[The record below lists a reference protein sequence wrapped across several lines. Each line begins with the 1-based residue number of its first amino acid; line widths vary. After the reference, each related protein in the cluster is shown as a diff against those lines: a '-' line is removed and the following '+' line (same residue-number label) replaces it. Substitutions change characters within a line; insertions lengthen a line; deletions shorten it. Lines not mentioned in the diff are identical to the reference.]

1 MTKKPLVLVADDDF
15 TVRLLASQA
24 LEQAGFDVREAEN
37 GEDALEIFGQDSPE
51 IVLLDVKMPRMDGFE
66 ACRKLRERPDGA
78 NVPILMITGVDDL
91 DSIQMAYDLGAT
103 DFMNKPINWLILTQ
117 RVRYMLRASSN
128 VEKLRK
134 SEAGL
139 AVAQKIARMG
149 NWEMDLTENIFRC
162 SAEICRIYGYDLPDG
177 IQSLEDL
184 CRTVHDEDREDVEK
198 LFEQA
203 RNRGIPF
210 RRDHR
215 ILLPDGKIRYVQ
227 HQAKPVSDDRGRVR
241 QFMGTVQDITE
252 RKLAES
258 LETDRNR
265 VLEMIIR
272 NERLKDILGQLIR
285 IIEKQTPDI
294 VCFFTFLRDGQL
306 SLQAASASL
315 PSFLHEIDGQAVG
328 SGSGSCAAM
337 AAYTG
342 HRIAVDDITL
352 SSLWEGRRET
362 ALEHGIR
369 ACCSLPFISGKGQI
383 LGTVSVFYSRVRK
396 ADESH
401 FSFLEAI
408 SKLAA
413 IAVEKSRLSEQLEH
427 QSRHDVLTGLSNRA
441 ALTEYLERAIVRL
454 AEPEEKIAIFFI
466 DLDRFKYINDSL
478 GHLIGDRILLD
489 VTRRM
494 KECLG
499 EKGMIGRTGGDE
511 FMYITDSFRG
521 REETAALAARI
532 PDIFSQPFYHR
543 DRELYISAS
552 IGITVCPD
560 DGTDAMT
567 LQKNADTAMFY
578 AKNEGGNR
586 FRFFSAEMNAAAIER
601 LEIENELRKSVDAG
615 NFELHYQPKYDL
627 EFDVLQGFEALLRWN
642 HPVLGRVP
650 PFKFIPIAEESEL
663 IIPIGTWVLHEACR
677 QNAEWEKKGYGK
689 LKIAVNVSMVQFFQ
703 EDFVDIVKNALEK
716 HNLPSHRLE
725 LELTESMVTKDMTFL
740 IQRLAELQ
748 SLGVIT
754 SIDDFGTGYS
764 SMSYLDQL
772 PIHYLKIDQSFVRKL
787 GADEETDT
795 RTRTMIRS
803 MIKLGHDLHLAVVAE
818 GIESPHHLDYLR
830 GLGCDIGQ
838 GYYFSVP
845 LAAKEVEEKILRK
858 SAQEEFL

>member
-15 TVRLLASQA
+15 TVRLLATEA

-37 GEDALEIFGQDSPE
+37 GEEALEIFEQDSPE
-51 IVLLDVKMPRMDGFE
+51 IVLLDVKMPKMDGFG
-66 ACRKLRERPDGA
+66 ACKKLRERPDGA
-78 NVPILMITGVDDL
+78 NVPILMITGVDEL

-117 RVRYMLRASSN
+117 RVRYMLRASRN
-128 VEKLRK
+128 VERLRK

-139 AVAQKIARMG
+139 AAAQKIARMG
-149 NWEMDLTENIFRC
+149 NWELNLPENIFRC
-162 SAEICRIYGYDLPDG
+162 SGEICRIYGYDSPDG
-177 IQSLEDL
+177 VQSFGDLYSAVHED
-184 CRTVHDEDREDVEK
+184 DREEAEK

-203 RNRGIPF
+203 KNRGIPF
-210 RRDHR
+210 RTDHR

-227 HQAKPVSDDRGRVR
+227 QQAKPVSDDKGIFR
-241 QFMGTVQDITE
+241 QLIGTVQDITE

-258 LETDRNR
+258 IESDRNR

-272 NERLKDILGQLIR
+272 NERLKDILEHLIR
-285 IIEKQTPDI
+285 IIETQNANTL
-294 VCFFTFLRDGQL
+294 CFFTFLRDKQL
-306 SLQAASASL
+306 FLQACSDSL
-315 PSFLHEIDGQAVG
+315 PDFLQETDGQAVG

-342 HRIAVDDITL
+342 HLIAVDDITQ
-352 SSLWEGRRET
+352 SSLWEGRRER

-383 LGTVSVFYSRVRK
+383 LGTVSVFYREVRK
-396 ADESH
+396 ADETH
-401 FSFLEAI
+401 FSFLDAI

-427 QSRHDVLTGLSNRA
+427 QSRHDVLTGLPNRA
-441 ALTEYLERAIVRL
+441 ALTEYLDIAIARL
-454 AEPEEKIAIFFI
+454 SGSGEKIAVFFI

-489 VTRRM
+489 VTRRLR
-494 KECLG
+494 ECLG
-499 EKGMIGRTGGDE
+499 EKGMLGRTGGDE
-511 FMYITDSFRG
+511 FMYITGSFRDG
-521 REETAALAARI
+521 EKIAALAARV
-532 PDIFSQPFYHR
+532 PAIFSLPFSHKER
-543 DRELYISAS
+543 QLYVSAS
-552 IGITVCPD
+552 MGISICPD
-560 DGTDAMT
+560 DGTDAVT

-627 EFDVLQGFEALLRWN
+627 EFDVLHGFEALLRWN

-663 IIPIGTWVLHEACR
+663 IIPIGTWVLQEACR
-677 QNAEWEKKGYGK
+677 QNAEWEKNGYGK

-703 EDFVDIVKNALEK
+703 EDFVEIVKNALQM
-716 HNLPSHRLE
+716 HNLPPHRLE
-725 LELTESMVTKDMTFL
+725 LELTESIVTKDMKFL
-740 IQRLAELQ
+740 IRRLAEFQ
-748 SLGVIT
+748 ALGVIT

-787 GADEETDT
+787 GADEETDI

-838 GYYFSVP
+838 GYFFSVP
-845 LAAKEVEEKILRK
+845 LPAKEVEEKILHK
-858 SAQEEFL
+858 AVQEELL